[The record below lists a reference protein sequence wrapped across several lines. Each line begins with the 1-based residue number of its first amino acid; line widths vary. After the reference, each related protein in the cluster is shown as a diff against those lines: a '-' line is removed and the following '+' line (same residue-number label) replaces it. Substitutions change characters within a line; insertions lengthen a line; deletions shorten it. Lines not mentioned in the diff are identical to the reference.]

1 MIQDPREAAKDILMV
16 FGLAALIT
24 IIVLVASTLGHAM
37 TTNSRNNSNGLG
49 VIMYSQNPYIYEA
62 GSIIDYSVIGES
74 EGLSIRVKPLATY
87 MLFDENILFCGVPAD
102 KINGHENPMVL
113 VYERVARR
121 MVDGVGCHNLVQ
133 VRSIEEEKQ

>member
-1 MIQDPREAAKDILMV
+1 MIQDPREAAKYILTL

-24 IIVLVASTLGHAM
+24 LFVLAVSTFSHA
-37 TTNSRNNSNGLG
+37 TTTSHRNGLG

-113 VYERVARR
+113 VYERVDRR

-133 VRSIEEEKQ
+133 VRSIEEEKR

>member
-1 MIQDPREAAKDILMV
+1 MIQDPREAANYPLTI
-16 FGLAALIT
+16 FGLAAIITLILLLT
-24 IIVLVASTLGHAM
+24 AGYGHAM
-37 TTNSRNNSNGLG
+37 TTNSRNNGLG

-113 VYERVARR
+113 VYERVDRR
-121 MVDGVGCHNLVQ
+121 MVDGVGCHELVE
-133 VRSIEEEKQ
+133 VRSIEGEKQ